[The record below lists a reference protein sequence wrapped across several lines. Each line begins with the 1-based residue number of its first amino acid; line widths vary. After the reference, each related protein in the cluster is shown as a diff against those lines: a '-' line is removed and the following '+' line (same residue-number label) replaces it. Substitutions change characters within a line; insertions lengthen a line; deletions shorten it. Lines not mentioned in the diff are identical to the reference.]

1 MEQSGRKNMQNE
13 AAECFFTTFR
23 PFALWFE
30 KRSVYL
36 QAKREEWIIH
46 DSAIAEKSK

>member
-1 MEQSGRKNMQNE
+1 MYTLEEKNMQNE

-36 QAKREEWIIH
+36 QAKWDAI
-46 DSAIAEKSK
+46 SAATIMAW